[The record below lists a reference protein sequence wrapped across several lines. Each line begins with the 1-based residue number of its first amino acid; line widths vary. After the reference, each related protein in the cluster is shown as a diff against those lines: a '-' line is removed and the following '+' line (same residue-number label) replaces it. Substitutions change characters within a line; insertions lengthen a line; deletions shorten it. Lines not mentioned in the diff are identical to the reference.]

1 MIEIKKVVD
10 GSIASDL
17 GLQTGD
23 RIMSVNNHHINDQL
37 DFRFYAAEEKIDLLV
52 QRDSEQVVFEIEK
65 EHDEDVGIELA
76 EMKMKSCG
84 NNCVFCFVHQNPRGM
99 RKTLYFKD
107 EDFRFSF
114 LYGHYVTLTTA
125 SETDL
130 ERIVNQ
136 QLSPL
141 YISVHATEEH
151 TRKQLLGIKRDDHLL
166 DKIEFLVRGKIE
178 LHAQIVLCPGIN
190 DGKIFD
196 KTINDLKTYYPGVRS
211 IAIVPVGLTRHRE
224 RLYTLRLHTSKE
236 LREMIEYTH
245 LYRQKLK
252 KELGNFFIY
261 LSDEFFI
268 KSKTEMPD
276 SAYYDEFYQIENG
289 VGEFRDM
296 IDKFKNEKHL
306 LPSGIEQPIKVTW
319 VTGTLAA
326 GNLEKHIIS
335 ELNKIK
341 NLEIDMVP
349 VKNDFYGHSIEVSGL
364 LVGQDIYTQLKNRD
378 LGDYIFLPPRILNH
392 DGLMLDNW
400 SLSQLEEAL
409 AKRIHV
415 YTESILDIVD
425 VIRQLTINK

>member
-1 MIEIKKVVD
+1 
-10 GSIASDL
+10 
-17 GLQTGD
+17 
-23 RIMSVNNHHINDQL
+23 
-37 DFRFYAAEEKIDLLV
+37 
-52 QRDSEQVVFEIEK
+52 
-65 EHDEDVGIELA
+65 
-76 EMKMKSCG
+76 
-84 NNCVFCFVHQNPRGM
+84 
-99 RKTLYFKD
+99 
-107 EDFRFSF
+107 
-114 LYGHYVTLTTA
+114 
-125 SETDL
+125 
-130 ERIVNQ
+130 
-136 QLSPL
+136 
-141 YISVHATEEH
+141 
-151 TRKQLLGIKRDDHLL
+151 
-166 DKIEFLVRGKIE
+166 
-178 LHAQIVLCPGIN
+178 
-190 DGKIFD
+190 
-196 KTINDLKTYYPGVRS
+196 
-211 IAIVPVGLTRHRE
+211 
-224 RLYTLRLHTSKE
+224 
-236 LREMIEYTH
+236 MIEYTH

-268 KSKTEMPD
+268 KSKTELPD
-276 SAYYDEFYQIENG
+276 SDYYDEFYQIENG

-296 IDKFKNEKHL
+296 IDKFKNEMHL

>member
-1 MIEIKKVVD
+1 MIEIKKVYD
-10 GSIASDL
+10 RSLASDL
-17 GLQTGD
+17 GLQAGD
-23 RIMSVNNHHINDQL
+23 RIISVNNHNINDQI

-99 RKTLYFKD
+99 RKALYFKD

-125 SETDL
+125 SKTDL
-130 ERIVNQ
+130 ERIVKQ

-141 YISVHATEEH
+141 YISVHATDEN
-151 TRKQLLGIKRDDHLL
+151 TRKLLLGIKRDDHLL
-166 DKIEFLVRGKIE
+166 DKIEFLVRGNIE

-190 DGKIFD
+190 DGNIFD
-196 KTINDLKTYYPGVRS
+196 KTVNDLKNYFPGVKS

-224 RLYTLRLHTSKE
+224 RLYNLRLHTFKE
-236 LREMIEYTH
+236 LRKIIEYTN

-268 KSKTEMPD
+268 KSKTELPD
-276 SAYYDEFYQIENG
+276 SDYYDEFYQIENG

-296 IDKFKNEKHL
+296 IDKFKNEMHL
-306 LPSGIEQPIKVTW
+306 LPSGIDQPIKISW

-326 GNLEKHIIS
+326 GNLEKYIIS

-341 NLEIDMVP
+341 NLEIEMIP
-349 VKNDFYGHSIEVSGL
+349 VKNNFYGLSIEVSGL
-364 LVGQDIYTQLKNRD
+364 LVGQDIYTQLKDRD

-392 DGLMLDNW
+392 DGLLLDDW
-400 SLSQLEEAL
+400 SLNQLEKAL
-409 AKRIHV
+409 GKPVHV
-415 YTESILDIVD
+415 YKESILDIVG
-425 VIRQLTINK
+425 VMRQLAINK